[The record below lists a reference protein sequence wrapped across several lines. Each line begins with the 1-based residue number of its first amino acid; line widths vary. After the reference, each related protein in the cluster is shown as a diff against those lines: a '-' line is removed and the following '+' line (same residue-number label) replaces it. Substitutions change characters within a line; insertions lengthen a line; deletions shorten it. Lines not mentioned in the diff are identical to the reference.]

1 MILKGI
7 LIWYTEKWME
17 STLHLVADAPA
28 NYKDQPGF
36 EFIRAIPTV
45 WDDSGGFSA
54 RITKT
59 K

>member
-1 MILKGI
+1 
-7 LIWYTEKWME
+7 ME